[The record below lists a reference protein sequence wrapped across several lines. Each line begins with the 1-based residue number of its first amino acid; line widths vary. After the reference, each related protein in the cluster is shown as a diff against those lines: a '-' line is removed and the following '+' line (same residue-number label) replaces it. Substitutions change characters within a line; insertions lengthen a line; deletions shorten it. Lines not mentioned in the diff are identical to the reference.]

1 METWYNAMVNQLR
14 TTGRRKNERM
24 KKIMK
29 KFLSLL
35 LALTMVMSLIV
46 VPANAGGDTLT
57 VTGLSLSAKA
67 NGSAVS
73 TVVSGTTVTFSV
85 TGNATVK
92 ESGTTVTGAT
102 PSYQWKVGNSVQS
115 DVTSSTFSKELTNTE
130 ATSTVTVSCT
140 VTYTSSSDDSQ
151 KTGSQ
156 TVTKSIT
163 VKSAQ
168 EAFEES
174 LTKVTYQGRS
184 YSISKNG
191 ENWSATVY
199 YFSDN
204 EPSSGFSANVGTSSY
219 SNSDKKLTVKQ
230 SSTEGAPSKDITLI
244 LKKATPSVTVTDNIG
259 SGVSPIVGHKYT
271 LAATYGLTVDS
282 SSQSP
287 AGTVKYVW
295 TVDGSSTTSDSNE
308 LEWTPGSTGN
318 HTITCTVKDGNE
330 NAATS
335 SEKSYTVIADPY
347 KAVSGN
353 GGTTINLTPGASS
366 NSVTIAMPS
375 IQNKSNSSESYTGSS
390 SSPNTVTWVSLK
402 LKSGE
407 SSGIVSIN
415 ETNKTITGLKTGSV
429 DVVATVSFRGA
440 EYTVTYTVNVKALD
454 ETLDEI
460 ENGDYDTYSYN
471 SFKDDIE
478 EILEDV
484 LGSSAPSSISS
495 IKLTDA
501 TNVTLKDGNTTISA
515 SSGDIDVSFDLYAK
529 EGFIGTASFSVKVNN
544 SYVVTFYVPVT
555 SAGTDIKESV
565 TGSSTNGDVSFNVDD
580 VTSGEYLYIKGSG
593 SKTSF
598 KPSTASFSSETG
610 YDGTWSGN
618 SISGWERFAEST
630 TVTIPASQFG
640 STGKL
645 TLYVVSVDKDGV
657 ATVGTLEVTQ
667 KSYSIEY
674 NVVAGESVTF
684 DQDDFEDLFKEY
696 AEDNGDQTTRKNQD
710 YPYVE
715 YSHVTIAAADLPAA
729 KSEGDLYYSSTAL
742 TSKTVKNEKFTD
754 MDKMSFTAASK
765 AKDTVTI
772 PVTLVGTKYTSAK
785 KSTDVKYEINVVI
798 SVVKED
804 IVYTVGV
811 NDSVTFDA
819 RDFADYLNDYQTSY
833 KKSTLDYVE
842 FDVGTSNKLTAT
854 NTTGLLYQSYSSY
867 YSGSL
872 VESSNRFYYEP
883 SRKQLD
889 LGDVTYVTN
898 RFSEVGK
905 TVYIPFT
912 VYGTKNEKAEGT
924 LAIKV
929 KNTMV
934 FTDVVEGRDYFYDS
948 VQWAVNNEITKGT
961 STTTFSPQKGCS
973 RAEIVTFLWRAAGS
987 PNPSKSTCSFKDVSP
1002 TKHAD
1007 YLKAIIWATEKGI
1020 TDGTTATTF
1029 SPDAVCTRAQIVTFL
1044 YRYAGEPASYG
1055 TYTFS
1060 DVSKTTHA
1068 AYYNAIQWAAY
1079 KGITN
1084 GNGTTTFG
1092 TMNTCNRAEAVT
1104 FLYRYFK

>member
-1 METWYNAMVNQLR
+1 M
-14 TTGRRKNERM
+14 TGQRKNERM

-46 VPANAGGDTLT
+46 VPANATSTDGASASFSISGPSTATEGDSVSFSISNAKITYNSKTYTNVTLSEVTWSGLSEGTTSSDSKTYSGTAGTESLTITCSATLSVTVGDT
-57 VTGLSLSAKA
+57 
-67 NGSAVS
+67 
-73 TVVSGTTVTFSV
+73 
-85 TGNATVK
+85 
-92 ESGTTVTGAT
+92 
-102 PSYQWKVGNSVQS
+102 
-115 DVTSSTFSKELTNTE
+115 
-130 ATSTVTVSCT
+130 TVTVSSQTASNNNYGCAVT
-140 VTYTSSSDDSQ
+140 TKQAAFEAAVKGSKVTFNGRTYTINNSTEVSIDTFNSETIGDSLNI
-151 KTGSQ
+151 KVTGYPNA
-156 TVTKSIT
+156 TLTKSGSAWT
-163 VKSAQ
+163 AKSD
-168 EAFEES
+168 S
-174 LTKVTYQGRS
+174 TD
-184 YSISKNG
+184 
-191 ENWSATVY
+191 SA
-199 YFSDN
+199 
-204 EPSSGFSANVGTSSY
+204 
-219 SNSDKKLTVKQ
+219 K
-230 SSTEGAPSKDITLI
+230 ST
-244 LKKATPSVTVTDNIG
+244 SVTVTEKKIMSPTVTVEADSQTVAA
-259 SGVSPIVGHKYT
+259 SGTVNAVTGQKVV
-271 LAATYGLTVDS
+271 LTADYSNKNSGNASYQWMNGS
-282 SSQSP
+282 SSASSSSTYNFIANS
-287 AGTVKYVW
+287 AGTY
-295 TVDGSSTTSDSNE
+295 N
-308 LEWTPGSTGN
+308 
-318 HTITCTVKDGNE
+318 ITVKVSEGT
-330 NAATS
+330 ATDVATATATIVVTKDYFEGRAS
-335 SEKSYTVIADPY
+335 
-347 KAVSGN
+347 
-353 GGTTINLTPGASS
+353 GGTTKKTLTAGDTWSIETPYLYNTDTKTTTSLTPSGGSKNCDIEWTSS
-366 NSVTIAMPS
+366 NTQIATV
-375 IQNKSNSSESYTGSS
+375 NSSGVVTAGNRTG
-390 SSPNTVTWVSLK
+390 TA
-402 LKSGE
+402 
-407 SSGIVSIN
+407 
-415 ETNKTITGLKTGSV
+415 TIT
-429 DVVATVSFRGA
+429 ATITYNTK

-460 ENGDYDTYSYN
+460 ENGDYVTYYYSD
-471 SFKDDIE
+471 FEDDIE
-478 EILEDV
+478 DILDEV
-484 LGSSAPSSISS
+484 LTGSHTVSS
-495 IKLTDA
+495 IKLESTDNVSLYDGSTKL
-501 TNVTLKDGNTTISA
+501 TNNNTISK
-515 SSGDIDVSFDLYAK
+515 SFDLYAK

-544 SYVVTFYVPVT
+544 NYVVTFYVPVT

-565 TGSSTNGDVSFNVDD
+565 TGSSTNGDVSFDVDD
-580 VTSGEYLYIKGSG
+580 VTSGDYLYIKGTGTS
-593 SKTSF
+593 SSF
-598 KPSTASFSSETG
+598 KPSTGSFSSETG

-645 TLYVVSVDKDGV
+645 TLYVVSVDDDGI
-657 ATVGTLEVTQ
+657 ATVGTIEVTQ

-715 YSHVTIAAADLPAA
+715 YSHVTIAAADLPAT

-854 NTTGLLYQSYSSY
+854 NTMGLLYQSYSSY

-872 VESSNRFYYEP
+872 VESSNKFYYEP
-883 SRKQLD
+883 SKKQLD

-898 RFSEVGK
+898 RFSEAGK

-929 KNTMV
+929 KNTMN

-961 STTTFSPQKGCS
+961 STTTFSPMKGCS

-987 PNPSKSTCSFKDVSP
+987 PNPSKSTCSFKDVSAS
-1002 TKHAD
+1002 KHAD
-1007 YLKAIIWATEKGI
+1007 YMKAIIWATEKGI
-1020 TDGTTATTF
+1020 TDGTSTTTF

-1079 KGITN
+1079 NGITK
-1084 GNGTTTFG
+1084 GNGGTTFG
-1092 TMNTCNRAEAVT
+1092 TTNTCNRAEAVT
-1104 FLYRYFK
+1104 FLYRYFN

>member
-1 METWYNAMVNQLR
+1 MNGDFET
-14 TTGRRKNERM
+14 
-24 KKIMK
+24 
-29 KFLSLL
+29 
-35 LALTMVMSLIV
+35 
-46 VPANAGGDTLT
+46 
-57 VTGLSLSAKA
+57 
-67 NGSAVS
+67 AVS
-73 TVVSGTTVTFSV
+73 NSKVTFNGRSYDVSSSGETGGKTFSATVKYFESETGTYGTTVSGATASYSAGESGGTLTITKSGMTKTVSITNTSV
-85 TGNATVK
+85 TAGSVTVSSSK
-92 ESGTTVTGAT
+92 STNDAVQGETVTLT
-102 PSYQWKVGNSVQS
+102 PSYTAVAGGPVKYAWNMANGNSTITESTKTSGEYKWKIPTNAATGTWTVTCDVYEGDTKVAMSNTTTVSVKENTYYAAVNGTDSKNISLVQGNEKTVNNPLIKDS
-115 DVTSSTFSKELTNTE
+115 KDSSFSAS
-130 ATSTVTVSCT
+130 ATSVEWSIG
-140 VTYTSSSDDSQ
+140 SSSDTDVVQ
-151 KTGSQ
+151 ITKTSDGCKIKALN
-156 TVTKSIT
+156 KS
-163 VKSAQ
+163 
-168 EAFEES
+168 
-174 LTKVTYQGRS
+174 
-184 YSISKNG
+184 
-191 ENWSATVY
+191 
-199 YFSDN
+199 
-204 EPSSGFSANVGTSSY
+204 GTAY
-219 SNSDKKLTVKQ
+219 VV
-230 SSTEGAPSKDITLI
+230 A
-244 LKKATPSVTVTDNIG
+244 
-259 SGVSPIVGHKYT
+259 
-271 LAATYGLTVDS
+271 AATYNGLT
-282 SSQSP
+282 
-287 AGTVKYVW
+287 Y
-295 TVDGSSTTSDSNE
+295 E
-308 LEWTPGSTGN
+308 L
-318 HTITCTVKDGNE
+318 
-330 NAATS
+330 
-335 SEKSYTVIADPY
+335 
-347 KAVSGN
+347 
-353 GGTTINLTPGASS
+353 
-366 NSVTIAMPS
+366 
-375 IQNKSNSSESYTGSS
+375 
-390 SSPNTVTWVSLK
+390 
-402 LKSGE
+402 
-407 SSGIVSIN
+407 
-415 ETNKTITGLKTGSV
+415 
-429 DVVATVSFRGA
+429 
-440 EYTVTYTVNVKALD
+440 TYTVNVKALD
-454 ETLDEI
+454 TTLDDI
-460 ENGDYDTYSYN
+460 ENGDYVTYSYRD
-471 SFKDDIE
+471 FEDDIE
-478 EILEDV
+478 DILDDV

-495 IKLTDA
+495 IKFTDA
-501 TNVTLKDGNTTISA
+501 TNVTLKDGNTTIST
-515 SSGDIDVSFDLYAK
+515 SNGDIDDSFDLYAK
-529 EGFIGTASFSVKVNN
+529 EGFIGTASFSVKVNDN
-544 SYVVTFYVPVT
+544 YVVTFYVPVT

-598 KPSTASFSSETG
+598 KPSTASFNSETG

-645 TLYVVSVDKDGV
+645 TLYVVSVDSDGV

-948 VQWAVNNEITKGT
+948 VQWAVNNDITKGT

-1079 KGITN
+1079 KGVTN

-1104 FLYRYFK
+1104 FLYRYFE